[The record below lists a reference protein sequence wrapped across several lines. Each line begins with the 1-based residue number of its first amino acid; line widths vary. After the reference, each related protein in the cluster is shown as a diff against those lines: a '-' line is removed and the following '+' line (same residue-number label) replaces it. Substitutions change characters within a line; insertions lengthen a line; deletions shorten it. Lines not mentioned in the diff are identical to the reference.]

1 MKNFLN
7 IPLNSAI
14 NNILGVK
21 DTQQCQVQML
31 PTYYSGRYW
40 MLYFYRTGLRSE
52 DNDIVLRRRFINS
65 IIAEGIKSSIQS
77 STTIVFWVSKMLAQA
92 KLRYR
97 QNTNREDRMQKFQT
111 FRFPCLCYF
120 GDVTA
125 ASKFQRVASIRGKF
139 VADGFK
145 SSIQSSTTIVFWV
158 SKMLSINQA
167 QISSED

>member
-1 MKNFLN
+1 MRIVFYQKGAWACESNSWHWDWYHENFLN

-40 MLYFYRTGLRSE
+40 MLYFYRAGLRSE

-77 STTIVFWVSKMLAQA
+77 STTVVFWVSKMLAQA

-120 GDVTA
+120 GDITA
-125 ASKFQRVASIRGKF
+125 ASKFQRVASIRDTF
-139 VADGFK
+139 IADGIK
-145 SSIQSSTTIVFWV
+145 SSI
-158 SKMLSINQA
+158 
-167 QISSED
+167 